1 MNEFLLI
8 FRTDYSGISQRTA
21 EQAQLMMQKWLD
33 WMAGIAAQ
41 NKLVNKGNR
50 LQASGR
56 IVKNNVVTN
65 GPYMEIKESIGGFT
79 IIKAESYDDAVEIAK
94 GCPILLSGGNVE
106 VREIEVL

>member
-1 MNEFLLI
+1 MKEFLLI

-21 EQAQLMMQKWLD
+21 EQAQLMMQKWMD

-41 NKLVNKGNR
+41 DKLVNKGNR
-50 LQASGR
+50 LQPSGR
-56 IVKNNVVTN
+56 IVKNDMVTN

>member
-1 MNEFLLI
+1 MKEFLLI
-8 FRTDYSGISQRTA
+8 FRTDYSGISQRTPD
-21 EQAQLMMQKWLD
+21 QAQMMMQKWMD

-41 NKLVNKGNR
+41 NKLVAKGNR
-50 LQASGR
+50 LQSSGR

-65 GPYMEIKESIGGFT
+65 GPYMEIKESIGGYT

-94 GCPILLSGGNVE
+94 SCPILLSGGNVE

>member
-21 EQAQLMMQKWLD
+21 EQAQLMMQKWMD
-33 WMAGIAAQ
+33 WMAGISAQ
-41 NKLVNKGNR
+41 NKLVTRGNR
-50 LQASGR
+50 LQPSGR
-56 IVKNNVVTN
+56 IVKNNLVTN
-65 GPYMEIKESIGGFT
+65 GPYIEVKESIGGYT